1 MWAQPYVAGNRPVEV
16 SGKPHNCPKY
26 EGGGGAKTNNSFQ
39 KYRTLTK
46 YDYEKCPYCKGT
58 NGGYCIKGT
67 DEMEWHIKCCHPN
80 GEIRYDDDYSMMRNK
95 LNHRPCYYCGMQNLY
110 DESLLKH
117 DNDPKQFHCE
127 DCHS

>member
-1 MWAQPYVAGNRPVEV
+1 MIWKTPYKKGDRPVEV

-26 EGGGGAKTNNSFQ
+26 EGGGGGKSNNVQ
-39 KYRTLTK
+39 YKTLTK

-58 NGGYCIKGT
+58 NGGYCRKGT
-67 DEMEWHIKCCHPN
+67 DEMEWHIYCCHPN
-80 GEIRYDDDYSMMRNK
+80 GEIRYDDDYGNK
-95 LNHRPCYYCGMQNLY
+95 KERGKWHRPCYYCGTFNLY
-110 DESLLKH
+110 DTSLLND